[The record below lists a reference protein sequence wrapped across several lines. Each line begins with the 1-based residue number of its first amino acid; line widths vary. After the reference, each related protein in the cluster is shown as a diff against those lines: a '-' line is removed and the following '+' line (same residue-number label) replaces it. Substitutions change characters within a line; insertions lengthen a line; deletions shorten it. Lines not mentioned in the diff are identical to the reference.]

1 MCDTFVALGCATKN
15 KNTLFAKNSDRDP
28 NEAHYIELVKEARH
42 APGEQVKCTYI
53 NIPQVVR
60 THRVLLAKPF
70 WIWGGEMGGNEFGVV
85 IGNEAVF
92 TRVNDAKTP
101 RLQGMDLLRLALE
114 RSKSAEEAMHVII
127 DLLKKYGQGG
137 NCGFTHPFYYDNSF
151 MIADSTSAWVL
162 ETAGKEWAAER
173 VKSVRSISNR
183 LTIGTKWDLASDDLV
198 RYAVDKG
205 WCRKRSDF
213 NFSKCYSDP
222 VMNYLSGSALRL
234 ECTRSMLEQKTG
246 CLTAKDMM
254 DILRQHPSASDGDWS
269 PDKGLKKSQVC
280 MHVGAGPIRI
290 NQTTGSMV
298 SEISKNDQIHWFTG
312 TSSPCLSV
320 FKPVWITSGLPLMEP
335 VPQGVYNP
343 STLWWRHEAFVRR
356 AAKNY
361 PAIRDMI
368 RGDQEK
374 LEEDSWQ
381 LIDEA
386 RRFTGSQKLDYS
398 NQKWTEAERRLQVWR
413 ENIEGVPYRRG
424 VSLLYLNTIAKHNRV
439 AHLDIH
445 E

>member
-1 MCDTFVALGCATKN
+1 MCDTLVALGSATRN

-28 NEAHYIELVKEARH
+28 NEAHYIEVVKEARH
-42 APGEQVKCTYI
+42 APGDMVKCTYI
-53 NIPQVVR
+53 DIPQVDH

-70 WIWGGEMGGNEFGVV
+70 WIWGGEMGSNEFGVV

-92 TRVNDAKTP
+92 TKVNDAKKP

-127 DLLKKYGQGG
+127 DLLKKFGQGG
-137 NCGFTHPFYYDNSF
+137 NCGFTHPFFYDNSF
-151 MIADSTSAWVL
+151 LIADATSAWVL
-162 ETAGKEWAAER
+162 ESAGTEWAAER

-183 LTIGTKWDLASDDLV
+183 LTIGAKWDLASDDLV
-198 RYAVDKG
+198 RFAVDKG
-205 WCRKRSDF
+205 WCRKKSEF
-213 NFSKCYSDP
+213 NFSRCYSDP

-234 ECTRSMLEQKTG
+234 ECTRSLLEQKKG
-246 CLTAKDMM
+246 LLTAKDMM
-254 DILRQHPSASDGDWS
+254 DILRQHPSARDGDWS

-298 SEISKNDQIHWFTG
+298 SEIGKTDQIHWFTG

-320 FKPVWITSGLPLMEP
+320 FKPVWITSGPPLKEP
-335 VPQGVYNP
+335 VPQGVYDP
-343 STLWWRHEAFVRR
+343 STLWWRHEAFVRK
-356 AAKNY
+356 AVQNY
-361 PAIRDMI
+361 PVIRDMI
-368 RGDQEK
+368 REDQEK

-381 LIDEA
+381 LIHEA
-386 RRFTGSQKLDYS
+386 QRFSESQKRAYS
-398 NQKWTEAERRLQVWR
+398 RQKWAEADRQLHGWC
-413 ENIEGVPYRRG
+413 ENIGGVLKRRG
-424 VSLLYLNTIAKHNRV
+424 ISLLYLNAIAKHNRA
-439 AHLDIH
+439 AHMDKH